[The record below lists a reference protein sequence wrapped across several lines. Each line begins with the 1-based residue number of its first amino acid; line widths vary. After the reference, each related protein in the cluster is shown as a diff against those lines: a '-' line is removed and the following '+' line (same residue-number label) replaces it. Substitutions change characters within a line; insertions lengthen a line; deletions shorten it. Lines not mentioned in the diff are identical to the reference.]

1 MAQQPQGGQ
10 GGKGGSGGDRQ
21 NPGRNPATD
30 PAQRSDPDA
39 ANTDETVQAEERA
52 AGGTSGGTSGSGNTR
67 GGAEN
72 VEERKVIQQGEDDQ
86 DDQNGQ
92 NDNKGD
98 KGQQGPVKIAVAG
111 DEHGDE
117 DATSQ

>member
-10 GGKGGSGGDRQ
+10 GGSTKQQD
-21 NPGRNPATD
+21 PAAD
-30 PAQRSDPDA
+30 PAQRPDPEG

-52 AGGTSGGTSGSGNTR
+52 AGGTSGSGNTLGDGMTA

-72 VEERKVIQQGEDDQ
+72 VEERKVLQQGEDED
-86 DDQNGQ
+86 GSKGE
-92 NDNKGD
+92 DNKDEGR
-98 KGQQGPVKIAVAG
+98 QGPVKIAVAG

>member
-10 GGKGGSGGDRQ
+10 GGSTNQQK
-21 NPGRNPATD
+21 PAAD
-30 PAQRSDPDA
+30 PAQRPDPEG

-52 AGGTSGGTSGSGNTR
+52 AGGVSGSGNTLGDGMTS

-72 VEERKVIQQGEDDQ
+72 VEESKVIQQDE
-86 DDQNGQ
+86 DQN
-92 NDNKGD
+92 DKKED

>member
-10 GGKGGSGGDRQ
+10 GGNANQQ
-21 NPGRNPATD
+21 NAATD
-30 PAQRSDPDA
+30 PAQRPDPEG

-52 AGGTSGGTSGSGNTR
+52 EGGVSGSGNTLGEGMTS

-72 VEERKVIQQGEDDQ
+72 VEERKVIQQGQGEEQ
-86 DDQNGQ
+86 DAR
-92 NDNKGD
+92 KED

>member
-10 GGKGGSGGDRQ
+10 GGGAKQQ
-21 NPGRNPATD
+21 NAAAD
-30 PAQRSDPDA
+30 PAQRPDPAGAD
-39 ANTDETVQAEERA
+39 TDETVQAEERA
-52 AGGTSGGTSGSGNTR
+52 AGGVSGSGNTLGDGMTS

-72 VEERKVIQQGEDDQ
+72 VEERKVIQQGEGQ
-86 DDQNGQ
+86 DDG
-92 NDNKGD
+92 KED

>member
-1 MAQQPQGGQ
+1 M
-10 GGKGGSGGDRQ
+10 
-21 NPGRNPATD
+21 
-30 PAQRSDPDA
+30 
-39 ANTDETVQAEERA
+39 QAEERA
-52 AGGTSGGTSGSGNTR
+52 AGGGSGGASGGVSGSGNTLGDGLTA

-72 VEERKVIQQGEDDQ
+72 VEERKVLQQGEDGQ
-86 DDQNGQ
+86 DGQ

>member
-10 GGKGGSGGDRQ
+10 GGKGGSG
-21 NPGRNPATD
+21 NPQDPATD
-30 PAQRSDPDA
+30 PAQRPDPEA

-52 AGGTSGGTSGSGNTR
+52 AGGTSGSGNTLGDGMTA
-67 GGAEN
+67 GGAQN
-72 VEERKVIQQGEDDQ
+72 VQERKVLQQDAGGQ
-86 DDQNGQ
+86 DDDKEN
-92 NDNKGD
+92 

>member
-10 GGKGGSGGDRQ
+10 GGQAGQGGQGGNAKPQ
-21 NPGRNPATD
+21 NAATD
-30 PAQRSDPDA
+30 PAQRPDPEG

-52 AGGTSGGTSGSGNTR
+52 AGGVSGSGNTLGDGMTA

-72 VEERKVIQQGEDDQ
+72 VEERKVLQQPDDKDKKGE
-86 DDQNGQ
+86 
-92 NDNKGD
+92 KE
-98 KGQQGPVKIAVAG
+98 QQGPVKIAVAG
-111 DEHGDE
+111 EEHGDE

>member
-10 GGKGGSGGDRQ
+10 GGQGGGAKQQD
-21 NPGRNPATD
+21 PATD
-30 PAQRSDPDA
+30 PVQRPDPEG

-52 AGGTSGGTSGSGNTR
+52 AGGVSGSGNTLGDGMTA

-72 VEERKVIQQGEDDQ
+72 VEERKVFKQEDQQDQQGQ
-86 DDQNGQ
+86 QG
-92 NDNKGD
+92 K
-98 KGQQGPVKIAVAG
+98 KPQGPVKIAVAG

>member
-10 GGKGGSGGDRQ
+10 GDSTNQQK
-21 NPGRNPATD
+21 PAAD
-30 PAQRSDPDA
+30 PAQRPDPEG

-52 AGGTSGGTSGSGNTR
+52 AGGVSGSRNTLGDGMTS

-72 VEERKVIQQGEDDQ
+72 VEERKVIQQDE
-86 DDQNGQ
+86 DQN
-92 NDNKGD
+92 DKKED

>member
-10 GGKGGSGGDRQ
+10 GDSTNQQK
-21 NPGRNPATD
+21 PVAD
-30 PAQRSDPDA
+30 PAQRPDPEG

-52 AGGTSGGTSGSGNTR
+52 AGGVSGSGSTLGDGMTS

-72 VEERKVIQQGEDDQ
+72 VAERKVIQQDE
-86 DDQNGQ
+86 DQN
-92 NDNKGD
+92 DKKED